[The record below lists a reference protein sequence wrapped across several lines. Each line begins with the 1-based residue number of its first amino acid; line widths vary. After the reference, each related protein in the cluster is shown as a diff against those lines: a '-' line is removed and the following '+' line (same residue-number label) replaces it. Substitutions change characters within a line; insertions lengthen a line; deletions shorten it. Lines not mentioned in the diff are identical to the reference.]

1 MAQPV
6 WNTPAG
12 SIGTFPYGVVS
23 VFELSASPVTPAT
36 SIVSYNLLAG
46 SLPAG
51 MTLSTTTGVIS
62 GIPLLVLSDTV
73 STFTI
78 RAIDNLDNLRDR
90 TFNMTISGTAIPQFT
105 TPAGVLLSTQDSI
118 WTQINVEYSNPD
130 PTNEVIVEIQE
141 GVLPPGLQLSPAGLI
156 QGYPEPPVINTTLP
170 AISTVGFETTSS
182 NGYIYALS
190 VNGITPGRP
199 VTFTTPIGGIIAGV
213 TYYIKTVDTDTSTFT
228 ISSTQNGSIFPVT
241 TSTGGMTIS
250 LPSVSVGQPTIR
262 TYNFVLRLVSALGG
276 NTSSYSITVINQ
288 QTPVS
293 QGGPGRTPNTRV
305 PTLLNTRPA
314 TITIS
319 DNDPYYGYY
328 ILPPVAPTS
337 FAQIGTILSDDK
349 FAFKMLGYDFDG
361 NPLEYVFS
369 NLPSWLTG
377 DSVTGWLTGT
387 PILSNPGINS
397 FNFNVSVRKT
407 GNPLISTTN
416 FNFALNV
423 SKDVTGTIEWITP
436 SDLGSIYNE
445 VVSTLNVRALSDVP
459 LEYRVTSGSLP
470 PNLELLSNGEITG
483 FVATQPTGEF
493 LEVGA
498 ETDFTFTIQAF
509 SPKYVSVYSSKTFTL
524 NVIQEFGQPTDI
536 LYIKAAPSIQDR
548 NIIESL
554 LTSETL
560 IPTESLYRPNDEYFG
575 KATSVIYEHA
585 FGIYASDINQ
595 YIAAVTRNHYWR
607 NITLGELKTAVAKN
621 SAGEIIYEVV
631 YSEVID
637 NLVNPQGVSVPS
649 QIFWPRPIDLNLGP
663 WYTSVTDIYTS
674 YIFPDSDG
682 QPTFYTSLSPGFAR
696 MLYPNSLYNMR
707 NRVASVLGQEYNSNL
722 LPLWMTSQQENG
734 STLGYT
740 QAWVI
745 CYTKPGLAT
754 AIKNNIEDQWPYT
767 LNQINFKIDRF
778 SVDKSATYDYDNN
791 LNPPAWTGLPS
802 AQPVPD
808 PLDSKDFYVLF
819 PRQTILPDETQY

>member
-105 TPAGVLLSTQDSI
+105 TPAGVLLSTQDSL

-305 PTLLNTRPA
+305 PTLLNTRPT

-459 LEYRVTSGSLP
+459 LEYRITSGSLP

-509 SPKYVSVYSSKTFTL
+509 SPEYVAVYSSKTFTL

-560 IPTESLYRPNDEYFG
+560 IPTTSLYRPNDEYFG

-607 NITLGELKTAVAKN
+607 NITLGELKTAIAKN

-754 AIKNNIEDQWPYT
+754 AIKNNIEVRWPYT

-778 SVDKSATYDYDNN
+778 SVDKSATYDYDND

>member
-105 TPAGVLLSTQDSI
+105 TPAGVLLSTQDSL

-293 QGGPGRTPNTRV
+293 QGGPGKTPNTRV

-314 TITIS
+314 TINIS

-459 LEYRVTSGSLP
+459 LEYRITSGSLP

-498 ETDFTFTIQAF
+498 ETDFTFTIEAF

-637 NLVNPQGVSVPS
+637 NLLNPQGVSVPS

-674 YIFPDSDG
+674 YIFPDSDS

-754 AIKNNIEDQWPYT
+754 AIKNNIEVRWPYT

-778 SVDKSATYDYDNN
+778 SVDKSATYDFDNN